1 MPPEISAHLSAGT
14 SASFGLTL
22 WCSQK
27 LYRGGFSCAR
37 IFRRS
42 QSLNMGPRTASVLAV
57 LLLAGLTFGC
67 GGGLSSNGG
76 PVTTPAA
83 PTAPAAP
90 TVLTATPG
98 NQQVNLTWMASSGAT
113 SYHVKRATTSGGP
126 YTEVGSA
133 TVTSYSDAGLTNG
146 TKYFYVVSAL
156 NTAGESANSSE
167 ASGTPT
173 SSAPAQAPSVP

>member
-1 MPPEISAHLSAGT
+1 
-14 SASFGLTL
+14 
-22 WCSQK
+22 
-27 LYRGGFSCAR
+27 
-37 IFRRS
+37 
-42 QSLNMGPRTASVLAV
+42 MGPRTASVLAV